1 MEVSFA
7 NHFFHLPNIWISEK
21 LVSMEVL
28 FDTLRIT
35 IHIRNISEKL
45 VSMEGYCICLPLG
58 VLANLLFQKN

>member
-45 VSMEGYCICLPLG
+45 VSME
-58 VLANLLFQKN
+58 VAF